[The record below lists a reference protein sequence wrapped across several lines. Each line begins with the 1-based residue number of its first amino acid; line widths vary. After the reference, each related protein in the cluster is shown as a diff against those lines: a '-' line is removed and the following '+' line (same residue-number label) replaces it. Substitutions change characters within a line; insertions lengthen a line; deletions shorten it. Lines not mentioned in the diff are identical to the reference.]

1 MQFRLSFGFRL
12 FVGCISSSPRR
23 HGHRRLRYGLPL
35 SCAKSNLTNHTSLDS
50 SYTGQVKLSFVRFN
64 QTMVNYLMT
73 HLGLETKD
81 HLTAVG
87 DLIWPPLT
95 G

>member
-1 MQFRLSFGFRL
+1 MHWASEAFIRKVQPDDG
-12 FVGCISSSPRR
+12 
-23 HGHRRLRYGLPL
+23 
-35 SCAKSNLTNHTSLDS
+35 
-50 SYTGQVKLSFVRFN
+50 
-64 QTMVNYLMT
+64 YLMT

>member
-1 MQFRLSFGFRL
+1 
-12 FVGCISSSPRR
+12 
-23 HGHRRLRYGLPL
+23 
-35 SCAKSNLTNHTSLDS
+35 
-50 SYTGQVKLSFVRFN
+50 
-64 QTMVNYLMT
+64 MVNYLMT

-95 G
+95 GLVVPLVADS